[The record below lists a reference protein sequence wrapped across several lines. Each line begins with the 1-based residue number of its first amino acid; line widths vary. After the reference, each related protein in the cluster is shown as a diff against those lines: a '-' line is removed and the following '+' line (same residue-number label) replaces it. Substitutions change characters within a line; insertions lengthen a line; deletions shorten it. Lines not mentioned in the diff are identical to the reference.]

1 MYVSPT
7 PTDVP
12 SDAVQLDGRGGGAED
27 IQHIIFVYEL

>member
-12 SDAVQLDGRGGGAED
+12 FDAVQPDGRGGGAED
-27 IQHIIFVYEL
+27 IQHM